1 MTMCVVEGTA
11 SPSIAPVDARSA
23 FDEVLAYGQM
33 ALGCGDVQG
42 GFYIYIYIY
51 IFVFTKNGRV
61 VGKGCIKN
69 DAAVKE
75 DGLASRI
82 IYTHERTH
90 SCDRNLEN

>member
-51 IFVFTKNGRV
+51 LYLRKMGGWW
-61 VGKGCIKN
+61 GKGVSKTM
-69 DAAVKE
+69 
-75 DGLASRI
+75 R
-82 IYTHERTH
+82 R
-90 SCDRNLEN
+90 